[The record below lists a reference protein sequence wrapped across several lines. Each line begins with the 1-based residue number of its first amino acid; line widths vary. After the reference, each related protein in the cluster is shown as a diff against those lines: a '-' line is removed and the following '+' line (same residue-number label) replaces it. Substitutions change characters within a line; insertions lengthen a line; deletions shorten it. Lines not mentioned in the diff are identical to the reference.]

1 MTKFGT
7 PGAGFLI
14 ARGDMKKLL
23 FLLIFLISTNAYAY
37 KDTYNPFTGK
47 LDKVGADE
55 AGDISASLCSDGQI
69 LKKSGGVWACGSDDS
84 TAGGGTVRVSEDGT
98 FIASADTLNF
108 TTGVKA
114 TVATGSKLNVSS
126 DIATTTTPGIASF
139 DSSQFSV
146 RSFGGVSV
154 TGINKSLISHNLA
167 ASVDVLV
174 SASHDAVTVTG
185 ENYASLSGQ
194 QITFG
199 TVNDTNLTAEDFG
212 DFTCDSG
219 EDGCLVDANSV
230 ALGTDTTGNY
240 VATIA
245 DSGASE
251 VTVANSGTETAAV
264 TLALAS
270 GITRDT
276 EWDTEG
282 EVQTAW
288 GSVDILL
295 KTEADGYYQPLE
307 STLTDIADGT
317 IAENLVNT
325 ANPWADNEVADDL
338 TASNYLPLAGGTMT
352 GELKIDENG
361 IEGQPTD
368 ALTDCSTF
376 AATGG
381 GIFYDDSEGQWKKC
395 EDNVLSDLDTGGG
408 GGDSVSIDGA
418 GVTDPDFVSTGQIDF
433 VDTSNTVTA
442 NINDNS
448 ILEADLKAVDSS
460 SDEDVLTYEST
471 TGDFEWHSRDEIVGG
486 ISAGALPNDS
496 IVEADLKAVDSAS
509 DEECLTYE
517 TTTGDF
523 EWQACGSGS
532 DTNAVKEYWWPASAT
547 LPLEAADSIPPISK
561 DAGTNVDQLAVLFD
575 SATDE
580 CRSVTFKVPS
590 DVASGSTIT
599 FRALWYSTATSGD
612 VMWDFRHTSGDTEG
626 ESWDDSLTTE
636 VAAADTVQGTTKLI
650 TVTTWTETLTNL
662 GWAAND
668 LVTGVFC
675 RDANNGSD
683 TMSADAYAIGFGVEI
698 PRA

>member
-1 MTKFGT
+1 MV
-7 PGAGFLI
+7 
-14 ARGDMKKLL
+14 RKL
-23 FLLIFLISTNAYAY
+23 LLIFLVLAFSSKIALSSPPPLVVQEEDGSPKKIYPTAIKFPNGNVTVNG
-37 KDTYNPFTGK
+37 DGT
-47 LDKVGADE
+47 VSIADNT
-55 AGDISASLCSDGQI
+55 S
-69 LKKSGGVWACGSDDS
+69 V
-84 TAGGGTVRVSEDGT
+84 GGGNSVYLEHDG
-98 FIASADTLNF
+98 SAVGNN
-108 TTGVKA
+108 A
-114 TVATGSKLNVSS
+114 SS
-126 DIATTTTPGIASF
+126 DITLDGTGGIDLTCVGQDCTIAGESASDTNAGIVELATTAETATGTDATRAVTPDGLHDMTTLSGAAWFLDEDDFVSDSATKTVSQQSAKAYIAS
-139 DSSQFSV
+139 
-146 RSFGGVSV
+146 
-154 TGINKSLISHNLA
+154 
-167 ASVDVLV
+167 
-174 SASHDAVTVTG
+174 
-185 ENYASLSGQ
+185 YA
-194 QITFG
+194 
-199 TVNDTNLTAEDFG
+199 
-212 DFTCDSG
+212 
-219 EDGCLVDANSV
+219 
-230 ALGTDTTGNY
+230 
-240 VATIA
+240 
-245 DSGASE
+245 
-251 VTVANSGTETAAV
+251 
-264 TLALAS
+264 
-270 GITRDT
+270 
-276 EWDTEG
+276 
-282 EVQTAW
+282 
-288 GSVDILL
+288 
-295 KTEADGYYQPLE
+295 QPLE
-307 STLTDIADGT
+307 ATLTDIADGT

-325 ANPWADNEVADDL
+325 ANPWADNEVADTI

-352 GELKIDENG
+352 GKLTIDETG

-376 AATGG
+376 SATGG

-408 GGDSVSIDGA
+408 GGDSISIDSV
-418 GVTDPDFVSTGQIDF
+418 GVTDPDFVSTGDIDF

-442 NINDNS
+442 NIGNDKVT
-448 ILEADLKAVDSS
+448 EAKLKAVDAA
-460 SDEDVLTYEST
+460 SDEDVFTYEST

-496 IVEADLKAVDSAS
+496 ILEADLKAVDSATDEDILTYESTTGDFEWHTIDQMIASMSAGGLPNDSILEADLKAVDAAS

-523 EWQACGSGS
+523 EWQTCGSGS

-561 DAGTNVDQLAVLFD
+561 DTGTNVDQLAVLFD

-590 DVASGSTIT
+590 DVESGSTIT

-636 VAAADTVQGTTKLI
+636 AAAADTVQGTTKLI

-683 TMSADAYAIGFGVEI
+683 TMAADAYAIGFGVEI